1 MFRLEVKNNRTHFSY
16 LENSILNT
24 YLSLDL
30 GILVKHRIKYK
41 KFGFCLDEVWGRKQ
55 LFIYSCKIHSTIKIN
70 NNQIPRRRASKFSKK
85 NKIQIWKQYKRL
97 NSTT

>member
-24 YLSLDL
+24 YLSLEL

-41 KFGFCLDEVWGRKQ
+41 KKLGFCLDEVWGGENNS
-55 LFIYSCKIHSTIKIN
+55 LFIHHVG
-70 NNQIPRRRASKFSKK
+70 K
-85 NKIQIWKQYKRL
+85 NIDDQ
-97 NSTT
+97 

>member
-41 KFGFCLDEVWGRKQ
+41 KKLGFCLDEVWGGRKQ

-70 NNQIPRRRASKFSKK
+70 VVE
-85 NKIQIWKQYKRL
+85 
-97 NSTT
+97 

>member
-41 KFGFCLDEVWGRKQ
+41 KKLGFCLDEVWGGGENNS
-55 LFIYSCKIHSTIKIN
+55 LFIVV
-70 NNQIPRRRASKFSKK
+70 KFT
-85 NKIQIWKQYKRL
+85 QQ
-97 NSTT
+97 

>member
-41 KFGFCLDEVWGRKQ
+41 KKLGFCLDEVWGGENNS
-55 LFIYSCKIHSTIKIN
+55 LFIVV
-70 NNQIPRRRASKFSKK
+70 KFT
-85 NKIQIWKQYKRL
+85 QQ
-97 NSTT
+97 

>member
-41 KFGFCLDEVWGRKQ
+41 KIGFCLDEVWGENNS
-55 LFIYSCKIHSTIKIN
+55 LFIVV
-70 NNQIPRRRASKFSKK
+70 KFT
-85 NKIQIWKQYKRL
+85 QQ
-97 NSTT
+97 